1 MSIEVWV
8 EQIGSLWIAGI
19 DVDDGY
25 VRVALTERCK
35 TKSEALH
42 ELKENLW
49 GAADQA
55 QFGIVTQHLGETS

>member
-25 VRVALTERCK
+25 VRVALTERHQ
-35 TKSEALH
+35 TRYEALH
-42 ELKENLW
+42 ELEDNLL

-55 QFGIVTQHLGETS
+55 HFEIVTQHLGETS

>member
-42 ELKENLW
+42 ELKDNLW
-49 GAADQA
+49 CFSDQA

>member
-1 MSIEVWV
+1 MAIEVWV
-8 EQIGSLWIAGI
+8 EKIGSLWIAGI

-35 TKSEALH
+35 TKSEALN
-42 ELKENLW
+42 ELKDNLL
-49 GAADQA
+49 GLSDQA

>member
-42 ELKENLW
+42 ELKDNLL
-49 GAADQA
+49 GLSDQA

>member
-25 VRVALTERCK
+25 VRVALTERHQ
-35 TKSEALH
+35 TRYEALH
-42 ELKENLW
+42 ELEDNLL
-49 GAADQA
+49 GLSDQA
-55 QFGIVTQHLGETS
+55 HFEIVTQHLGETS

>member
-25 VRVALTERCK
+25 VRVALTERRQ
-35 TKSEALH
+35 TRYEALL
-42 ELKENLW
+42 ELKDNLL
-49 GAADQA
+49 GLSDQA
-55 QFGIVTQHLGETS
+55 QFLIVTQHLGETS

>member
-19 DVDDGY
+19 VLEDGY

-35 TKSEALH
+35 TRYEAMH
-42 ELKENLW
+42 ELEDNLRRLLY
-49 GAADQA
+49 QA
-55 QFGIVTQHLGETS
+55 HFEIVTQHLGETS